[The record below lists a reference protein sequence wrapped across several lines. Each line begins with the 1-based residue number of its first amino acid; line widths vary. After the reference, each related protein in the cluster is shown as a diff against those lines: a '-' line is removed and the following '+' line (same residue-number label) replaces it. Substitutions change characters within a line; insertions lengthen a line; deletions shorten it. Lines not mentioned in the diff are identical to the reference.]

1 MKKNEA
7 FDDYMQKYF
16 HEDTPMS
23 DLLSGEQIIG
33 ANSVG
38 RFFKKIFWDFKPLSD
53 CVYASTSQKFLKM
66 RDDVFTFIFRNSK
79 YHLSVSFQF
88 YGSEICDFCVFY
100 QTTDYDG
107 EEAVDLFSPGD
118 CMHVADYEDMNA
130 NQTCKILSDTFEQLL
145 KKLGFTSE
153 YNSIQEW
160 RKIRGN

>member
-23 DLLSGEQIIG
+23 DLLSGEQMIG
-33 ANSVG
+33 ANTVG

-66 RDDVFTFIFRNSK
+66 REEVFSFIFRNSE

-88 YGSEICDFCVFY
+88 DSEDVSDFCVFY
-100 QTTDYDG
+100 QPVDYDG
-107 EEAVDLFSPGD
+107 DLALDLFSPGEG
-118 CMHVADYEDMNA
+118 MHIGDYENK
-130 NQTCKILSDTFEQLL
+130 NVEETCKILKDTFEQLL